1 MGRPPSPTGEIMN
14 DYVTDLLRALIR
26 LGQAARK
33 PLIDRETDPV
43 EWAGAM
49 GEVLED
55 LDAAEACARE
65 IAGIIE
71 ANQRRGTQ
79 AEREGQA

>member
-1 MGRPPSPTGEIMN
+1 MN
-14 DYVTDLLRALIR
+14 DYVLDLLRALIR
-26 LGQAARK
+26 MGRSARK

-49 GEVLED
+49 GQVLED
-55 LDAAEACARE
+55 LEEAESCARA
-65 IAGIIE
+65 IAGIIAE
-71 ANQRRGTQ
+71 NQRRGTR